1 MCRCFYPKIVTKWVH
16 MAAITQRLYII
27 DGNSLLH
34 RAWHAIPPL
43 TTQDGLV
50 VNAAYGFAMVLDKLI
65 QEQQPTHLAVCW
77 DVAGGTF
84 RDEVF
89 EDYKAGRE
97 TKEQE
102 LYDQID
108 LIDDILEAYG
118 IPSFGIE
125 GFEADD
131 LIGTIAEIERQN
143 PKTDTVII
151 TGDLDALQ
159 LVDDSTEVHFFV
171 KGLSQTKVYDVE
183 AVKER
188 YGFGP
193 EHVVDYKALAGDSS
207 DNIPG
212 VKGVGAKTATMLI
225 QQFGGVEKIYK
236 ALKDGS
242 MDEVVK
248 ESVQKKLETDEKN
261 AMMSL
266 ELAEIVRDVDMD
278 FSMEDAKIEGQDWE
292 QVKQLFKQ
300 FEFNNLLRRLELRGD
315 IEKEEV
321 TGNGN
326 QVTASNIT
334 IDTDGSNTKNAVAM
348 CKAKKAHYAL
358 EVVSHAQDL
367 FGSSITALV
376 LSDGKETFV
385 FKSPSADALQSLAPI
400 IEDRWL
406 ITHDLKRAMTVFAE
420 AGVQVS
426 RKGLD
431 LMLAGY
437 LATVGD
443 RNHTVNSILSSLL
456 GTTVADIPEDYTKD
470 ANYEQLGSVVANYVK
485 AGEML
490 LEVLDDAEMRKLYAT
505 VEHPL
510 IGVLWEMERD
520 GVLLDTDALKA
531 MSKEL
536 EKEIGKISKKIWKF
550 AGKEFNI
557 NSPSQLADILFVD
570 LMLPTKGI
578 KKTKTGYSTAASEL
592 EKLWDVHEMVPL
604 ISKYREMAKLKST
617 YVDALPELVDNK
629 GRVHTSFNQTVAATG
644 RLSSTDPNLQ
654 NIPIRTEMGRE
665 IRKAFVAPRGR
676 KLIAIDYSQ
685 IELRLVAA
693 FSGDKKMIEVF
704 TSGGDIHRSTA
715 AEVFGVGEEKVTKEQ
730 RRAAKAVNF
739 GIIYGMGP
747 RALSRNIN
755 VSFQEAKDFIEKYFE
770 VFPAVRKYLDN
781 SLAEA
786 QDAGYAVSK
795 FGRRREL
802 PELDSGIPMLRAAAE
817 RMATNMPLQGS
828 AADIIKMAMVEAQAW
843 IKEQNYGD
851 DARMLLQV
859 HDELVFEVKNDLV
872 DTIAEKMKEIMEG
885 VAKLKVP
892 LTVDVEVG
900 QNWKELKRWK

>member
-1 MCRCFYPKIVTKWVH
+1 
-16 MAAITQRLYII
+16 MAAITKRIYII

-65 QEQQPTHLAVCW
+65 QEHQPTHLAVCW

-118 IPSFGIE
+118 IPSMGIE
-125 GFEADD
+125 GYEADD
-131 LIGTIAEIERQN
+131 LIGTIAEIERHN
-143 PKTDTVII
+143 PATDTVII

-171 KGLSQTKVYDVE
+171 KGLSQTKVYDVD
-183 AVKER
+183 AVNER

-193 EHVVDYKALAGDSS
+193 EFIVDYKALAGDSS

-212 VKGVGAKTATMLI
+212 VKGVGAKTATALI
-225 QQFGGVEKIYK
+225 QQFGGVEDIYK

-242 MDEVVK
+242 MDKVVK
-248 ESVQKKLETDEKN
+248 ESVQKKLEVDEKN

-266 ELAEIVRDVDMD
+266 ELAEIVRDVPME
-278 FSMEDAKIEGQDWE
+278 FSVKDAKIEGQDWDR
-292 QVKQLFKQ
+292 VKELFRA
-300 FEFNNLLRRLELRGD
+300 FEFNNLLRRLEARGD
-315 IEKEEV
+315 IEVEEV
-321 TGNGN
+321 RP
-326 QVTASNIT
+326 
-334 IDTDGSNTKNAVAM
+334 
-348 CKAKKAHYAL
+348 AKKAKGAKVVLDEDGSHVDAMLKALKGKKDRYAL

-367 FGSSITALV
+367 FGSSITALA
-376 LSDGKETFV
+376 LSNGKTTYV
-385 FKSPSADALQSLAPI
+385 FKTPSHDTLKVLVGFFEERSFV
-400 IEDRWL
+400 
-406 ITHDLKRAMTVFAE
+406 THDLKRVIRTFEPM
-420 AGVQVS
+420 GIDIS
-426 RKGLD
+426 RNGMD
-431 LMLAGY
+431 IMVAGY

-443 RNHTVNSILSSLL
+443 RNQSINSILSSLL
-456 GTTVADIPEDYTKD
+456 GTNVPDIPEGYTKD
-470 ANYEQLGSVVANYVK
+470 ANYEQLGSVASLYVK
-485 AGEML
+485 ASDEL
-490 LEVLDDAEMRKLYAT
+490 VSILDDTKMRKLYDT

-510 IGVLWEMERD
+510 IGVLHEMERD
-520 GVLLDTDALKA
+520 GVLLDTDVLKT
-531 MSKEL
+531 MSQEL
-536 EKEIGKISKKIWKF
+536 EKEISKISKQIWKH

-592 EKLWDVHEMVPL
+592 EKLWDEHKMIPL
-604 ISKYREMAKLKST
+604 ISKYREMSKLKST
-617 YVDALPELVDNK
+617 YIDALPELVDSN

-644 RLSSTDPNLQ
+644 RLSSKDPNLQ
-654 NIPIRTEMGRE
+654 NIPIRTELGRE

-715 AEVFGVGEEKVTKEQ
+715 AEVFGVKDDKVTKEQ

-747 RALSRNIN
+747 RALSRNID
-755 VSFQEAKDFIEKYFE
+755 VSFQEAKDFIERYFE
-770 VFPAVRKYLDN
+770 VFPAVRKYLDR
-781 SLAEA
+781 SLTDA
-786 QDAGYAVSK
+786 QEAGYAISK

-828 AADIIKMAMVEAQAW
+828 AADIIKIAMVEAQAW
-843 IKEQNYGD
+843 LKEQGYGD

-872 DTIAEKMKEIMEG
+872 DTVAKKMKEIMEG

-900 QNWKELKRWK
+900 QNWKDLKAWK